1 MLSATKIQSASNVKI
16 LVVEHGRFLNFDF
29 EGHLNTLISFDKKGY
44 GVRFEYVPWKNVHV
58 VSIDPDVPP

>member
-1 MLSATKIQSASNVKI
+1 MLSATKIQSASTVKI

-44 GVRFEYVPWKNVHV
+44 GVRFEYIPWKNVHV